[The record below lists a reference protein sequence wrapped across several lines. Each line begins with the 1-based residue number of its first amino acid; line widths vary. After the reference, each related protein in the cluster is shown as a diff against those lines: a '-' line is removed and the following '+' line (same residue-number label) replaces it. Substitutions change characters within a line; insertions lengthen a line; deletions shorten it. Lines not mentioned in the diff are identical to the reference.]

1 MLQLTRNLSFF
12 DEPHHTFRRL
22 VAIKH
27 YLHGHF
33 SSDALVLGIQHRAH
47 PALGDQFTSVIL
59 VALFVDQ
66 GIRHRIR
73 RRVLVQIQTTA
84 QSLFVKELRNRPIYG
99 IGDRDRREKT
109 AAIVRRRV

>member
-1 MLQLTRNLSFF
+1 MLQLPRDLSFF
-12 DEPHHTFRRL
+12 DEPHHTLRRL

-27 YLHGHF
+27 DLHGHF

-59 VALFVDQ
+59 VALFVAQD
-66 GIRHRIR
+66 IRHRIQ

-99 IGDRDRREKT
+99 IGDRGHRKET
-109 AAIVRRRV
+109 GAIVRRRV